1 MRGHLDFERPLH
13 EIRVPPLPKAAQSR
27 LRDAVLAETTMTEHV
42 TVCDQAY
49 DPSTTPKYD
58 LHSVSSLTTYQL
70 RQELVRLG
78 AFERFFPPEK
88 VQYCCYDSLLEAHI
102 TLLREAKAE
111 EEAAQFARHNAEVEA
126 RKAQL
131 AEAKAARKK
140 EAEERSRKRR
150 EAQKAA
156 LADGAAAPAD
166 ETPTHE
172 VKTSDS
178 LPSLILRSKPVVEV
192 VSSTTGE

>member
-1 MRGHLDFERPLH
+1 MLPKSCAVFTVLKSCPT
-13 EIRVPPLPKAAQSR
+13 LPKAPADTQP
-27 LRDAVLAETTMTEHV
+27 LRRIMTEHV

-111 EEAAQFARHNAEVEA
+111 EEAAAFARHNAEVEA